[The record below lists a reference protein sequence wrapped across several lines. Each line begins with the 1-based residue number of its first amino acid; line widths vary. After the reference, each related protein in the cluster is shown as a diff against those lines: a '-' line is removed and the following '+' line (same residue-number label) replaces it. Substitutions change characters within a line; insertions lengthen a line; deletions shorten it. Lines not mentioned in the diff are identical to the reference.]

1 MVIKAAE
8 LTKSQPSPQESCITN
23 ITNTSGILS
32 RLWFLPWVSVGSG
45 LGWAHSSLR
54 GPASSSG
61 ALIRDLGLCVLG
73 AAGLG
78 QSGMA
83 SARMSGEHQFCFTGF
98 IFQQAN
104 KGRFSGPQ
112 GRPSESGNPRATSQA
127 PASIISAHSSLGE
140 MLSSDL
146 S

>member
-1 MVIKAAE
+1 MSE
-8 LTKSQPSPQESCITN
+8 C
-23 ITNTSGILS
+23 
-32 RLWFLPWVSVGSG
+32 RSG
-45 LGWAHSSLR
+45 LGWAELFWAHSGLR

-61 ALIRDLGLCVLG
+61 ALIRALGLCVLG

-83 SARMSGEHQFCFTGF
+83 SARMSGEDQFCFTGF

-112 GRPSESGNPRATSQA
+112 ERPSESGNPRLTSQA
-127 PASIISAHSSLGE
+127 PASITSTHSSLGE
-140 MLSSDL
+140 MSCSDL